1 MRPLPP
7 RLFVT
12 GTDTGVGKSVVTAA
26 LAAACDGEVS
36 ALKPVASGVAPGAPG
51 EDAVLLGRG
60 AGHEPRSYRSFP
72 APLSPHRAAVL
83 AGESLTLEEVLG
95 WVRQQEGPHTL
106 VEGVGGWRVPVAW
119 DWSISDLACAWG
131 APVLVVAPNQ
141 LGVLN
146 HVRLTVEAITL
157 AGLPLWGVVLNDGVS
172 VGDEASTHNLEDLA
186 QLLPEVWI
194 RRTGGLESLDH
205 GTLQAAGRILMT
217 A

>member
-1 MRPLPP
+1 MRSYPP
-7 RLFVT
+7 RIFVT
-12 GTDTGVGKSVVTAA
+12 GTDTEVGKSVVTAA
-26 LAAACDGEVS
+26 LAAACDGDVV
-36 ALKPVASGVAPGAPG
+36 ALKPVASGVAPGEAG

-60 AGHEPRSYRSFP
+60 ARHEPRAYRSFP

-83 AGESLTLEEVLG
+83 AGESLTLGEVLG
-95 WVRQQEGPHTL
+95 WIREEEGQHTL

-131 APVLVVAPNQ
+131 APVLVVAPNR

-157 AGLPLWGVVLNDGVS
+157 AGLPLWGVVLNDGLS
-172 VGDEASTHNLEDLA
+172 PSDGASAHNLEDLV

-194 RRTGGLESLDH
+194 RRMHCLKNLEH
-205 GTLQAAGRILMT
+205 GTLQAAGRLLMT
-217 A
+217 S